1 MTGSILITSN
11 QNFIQ
16 AFRESVLPLP
26 LRHQKFV
33 LSKSKMMTHEYV
45 LSGMTCSHCT
55 ATVKEKLM
63 EVQGITKA
71 DITLDPP
78 RAILTMDRHIEIG
91 ELQNAIGN
99 NSKYRISELT
109 IAPPAMQQLGEEDRS
124 FWMTYK
130 PVLLIFVF
138 ITGLTLLSEAT
149 AGEFHWMRWMNMF
162 MAGFFLVF
170 SFFKLMDLRSFA
182 SSYASYDVIA
192 RRWFAWGYIYP
203 FVEVALGLM
212 FFLNADILL
221 TNFLTFFVMSISSI
235 GVIQSLLK
243 KRRIRC
249 ACLGAVFNLPMS
261 TITLIEDLL
270 MVAMSAVMIAYHIL

>member
-1 MTGSILITSN
+1 MTGSILTTYN
-11 QNFIQ
+11 HNFVQ
-16 AFRESVLPLP
+16 AFRESVLHLPGQPL
-26 LRHQKFV
+26 KFV
-33 LSKSKMMTHEYV
+33 SSKSKMMTHEYV

-63 EVQGITKA
+63 QVPGIIKA

-78 RAILTMDRHIEIG
+78 RAVLTMDRHIGIV
-91 ELQNAIGN
+91 ELQTAIGS
-99 NSKYRISELT
+99 NSKYSIREMPMPMH
-109 IAPPAMQQLGEEDRS
+109 PPHEPEEEVKS

-130 PVLLIFVF
+130 PVLLVFAF
-138 ITGLTLLSEAT
+138 ITGLTLLNEA
-149 AGEFHWMRWMNMF
+149 ASGGFHWMRWMSMF

-170 SFFKLMDLRSFA
+170 SFFKLLDLTSFA

-192 RRWFAWGYIYP
+192 RKWFAWGYIYP
-203 FVEVALGLM
+203 FVELALGVM
-212 FFLNADILL
+212 FFLNADMLL
-221 TNFLTFFVMSISSI
+221 TNSLTFVVMSISSI
-235 GVIQSLLK
+235 GVVQSLIK

-270 MVAMSAVMIAYHIL
+270 MVAMSAAMIAYHFI